1 MKLSI
6 LGVMALGLGLGV
18 IAAPVRAGDVYVVDN
33 AKGKRPMVT
42 QKDGFTRNPVPMTN
56 NGPNTGYS
64 SAMLYAT
71 PGTGVTVY
79 TGHMEAGG
87 KIAHHEGGTVY
98 ILYVVRGTG
107 KLINVDAEGAT
118 TSEIAYKPDDVIV
131 FQPNTHH
138 KWENGPEPFDFIGVS
153 QPQPKP

>member
-1 MKLSI
+1 MKNLI
-6 LGVMALGLGLGV
+6 RGGLLLATGAV
-18 IAAPVRAGDVYVVDN
+18 FAPSWAGDVYVVDN
-33 AKGKRPMVT
+33 GQGKRPTVL
-42 QKDGFTRNPVPMTN
+42 QKDSFSRNAVPITNGGENQGFT
-56 NGPNTGYS
+56 
-64 SAMLYAT
+64 SAMMFAT

-79 TGHMEAGG
+79 TGHIEPGG

-98 ILYVVRGTG
+98 VLYVVRGTG
-107 KLINVDAEGAT
+107 KMINVDAQNAT

-138 KWENGPEPFDFIGVS
+138 RWENGAEAFDFIGIS

>member
-1 MKLSI
+1 MKNL
-6 LGVMALGLGLGV
+6 LTAAAVLGLSA
-18 IAAPVRAGDVYVVDN
+18 IASPAQAGDVYVVDN
-33 AKGKRPMVT
+33 ARGKRPMVL
-42 QKDGFTRNPVPMTN
+42 QKESFTRNPVPITN
-56 NGPNTGYS
+56 GGPNQGYS
-64 SAMLYAT
+64 SAAMFAT

-79 TGHMEAGG
+79 TGHMEPGG
-87 KIAHHEGGTVY
+87 KIAPHEGGTVY

-107 KLINVDAEGAT
+107 KLINVDTAGAA

-138 KWENGPEPFDFIGVS
+138 KWENGAEPFDFIGVS

>member
-1 MKLSI
+1 MKASIGGLVMLCLS
-6 LGVMALGLGLGV
+6 V
-18 IAAPVRAGDVYVVDN
+18 AASTSWAGDVYVVDN
-33 AKGKRPMVT
+33 TKGKRPMVI
-42 QKDGFTRNPVPMTN
+42 QKDGFARNPVPTTN
-56 NGPNTGYS
+56 GGANQGFS
-64 SAMLYAT
+64 SAAMFAS

-79 TGHMEAGG
+79 TGHMEPGG
-87 KIAHHEGGTVY
+87 KVAPHEGGTVY

-107 KLINVDAEGAT
+107 KLINVDPAGAT

-138 KWENGPEPFDFIGVS
+138 KWENGAEPFDFIGVS

>member
-1 MKLSI
+1 MKSLI
-6 LGVMALGLGLGV
+6 YGLAALCLGGAVS
-18 IAAPVRAGDVYVVDN
+18 PSRAGDVYVVDN

-42 QKDGFTRNPVPMTN
+42 QKDGFARIPVPVTN
-56 NGPNTGYS
+56 GGQNQGYS
-64 SAMLYAT
+64 SAMMFAT
-71 PGTGVTVY
+71 PATGVTVY
-79 TGHMEAGG
+79 TGHMDPGG

-98 ILYVVRGTG
+98 VLYVVRGTG
-107 KLINVDAEGAT
+107 KLVNVDPAGAT

-138 KWENGPEPFDFIGVS
+138 LWENGPEPFDFVGVS

>member
-1 MKLSI
+1 MK
-6 LGVMALGLGLGV
+6 ALICGL
-18 IAAPVRAGDVYVVDN
+18 AALCVAGAASESRAGDVYVVDN
-33 AKGKRPMVT
+33 AKGKRPIVT
-42 QKDGFTRNPVPMTN
+42 QKDGFTRNAVPITN
-56 NGPNTGYS
+56 NGPNQGYS
-64 SAMLYAT
+64 SAMMYAT

-79 TGHMEAGG
+79 TGHMEPGG

-107 KLINVDAEGAT
+107 KLVNVDPEGAT

-138 KWENGPEPFDFIGVS
+138 LWENGPEAFDFIGIS

>member
-1 MKLSI
+1 MRTLI
-6 LGVMALGLGLGV
+6 RGLIGLCISG
-18 IAAPVRAGDVYVVDN
+18 AASVAWAGDVYVVDN
-33 AKGKRPMVT
+33 ANGKRPMVM
-42 QKDGFTRNPVPMTN
+42 QKDGFARNPVPVTN
-56 NGPNTGYS
+56 GGPNEGFS
-64 SAMLYAT
+64 SAMMFTT

-79 TGHMEAGG
+79 TGHIEPRG
-87 KIAHHEGGTVY
+87 KIAPHEGGTVY

-107 KLINVDAEGAT
+107 KLINVDPADAQ

>member
-1 MKLSI
+1 MK
-6 LGVMALGLGLGV
+6 ALIYGL
-18 IAAPVRAGDVYVVDN
+18 AALCISGASSSSWGGDVYVVDN
-33 AKGKRPMVT
+33 AKGKRPIVT
-42 QKDGFTRNPVPMTN
+42 QKDGFARAPVPVTN
-56 NGPNTGYS
+56 GGQNQGYS
-64 SAMLYAT
+64 SATMFTT

-79 TGHMEAGG
+79 TGHMEPGG

-107 KLINVDAEGAT
+107 KLINLDPAGAT
-118 TSEIAYKPDDVIV
+118 TSEIEYKPDDVIV

-138 KWENGPEPFDFIGVS
+138 QWENGPEAFDFVGVS

>member
-1 MKLSI
+1 MRALIYGLTALCMAGGLSS
-6 LGVMALGLGLGV
+6 GW
-18 IAAPVRAGDVYVVDN
+18 AGDVYVVDN

-42 QKDGFTRNPVPMTN
+42 EKDAFTRNPVAVTN
-56 NGPNTGYS
+56 GGQNQGFS
-64 SAMLYAT
+64 SAMMFAT

-79 TGHMEAGG
+79 AGHMDPGG
-87 KIAHHEGGTVY
+87 KVAHHEGGTVY

-107 KLINVDAEGAT
+107 KLVNLDPDGAT

-138 KWENGPEPFDFIGVS
+138 LWQNGPEAFDFVGVS

>member
-1 MKLSI
+1 MK
-6 LGVMALGLGLGV
+6 ALIRGL
-18 IAAPVRAGDVYVVDN
+18 IALCVCGTVSTSWAGDVFVVDN
-33 AKGKRPMVT
+33 AIGKRPMVT
-42 QKDGFTRNPVPMTN
+42 QKDGFTRNPVPVTN
-56 NGPNTGYS
+56 GGQNQGYS
-64 SAMLYAT
+64 SAMMFAT

-79 TGHMEAGG
+79 TGHMEPGG

-107 KLINVDAEGAT
+107 KLINVDPAGAT

-138 KWENGPEPFDFIGVS
+138 LWENGADAFDFVGVS

>member
-1 MKLSI
+1 MKNLAI
-6 LGVMALGLGLGV
+6 GLLLLATGGLLAPAL
-18 IAAPVRAGDVYVVDN
+18 AGDVYVVDN
-33 AKGKRPMVT
+33 AKGKRAMVL
-42 QKDGFTRNPVPMTN
+42 QKDSYARNPVPITN
-56 NGPNTGYS
+56 GGENQGYS
-64 SAMLYAT
+64 SAMLFAT

-79 TGHMEAGG
+79 TGHMEPGG

-98 ILYVVRGTG
+98 VRYVVRGTG
-107 KLINVDAEGAT
+107 KLINVDAQNAT

-138 KWENGPEPFDFIGVS
+138 RWENGPEAFDFIGVS

>member
-1 MKLSI
+1 MKTLITALPALCLASLSPT
-6 LGVMALGLGLGV
+6 AW
-18 IAAPVRAGDVYVVDN
+18 AGDVYTVDN
-33 AKGKRPMVT
+33 AQGKRPVVI
-42 QKDGFTRNPVPMTN
+42 QKESFARNPVPVTN
-56 NGPNTGYS
+56 GGPNQGYS
-64 SAMLYAT
+64 SAMMFAT

-87 KIAHHEGGTVY
+87 KIAPHEGGTVY

-107 KLINVDAEGAT
+107 KLINVDASGAT

-138 KWENGPEPFDFIGVS
+138 KWENGPEPFDFVGVS